1 VDFDKMQQ
9 MLVQAKQMQDSVQE
23 KLSHTVVE
31 GSSGGGAV
39 TVRMNGQK
47 HVLSIRIAPAA
58 VTGLGSNTADLEML
72 EDLVTAA
79 VNDAARRA
87 DEAAQSSVSGLLGG
101 LGLPPG
107 LL

>member
-1 VDFDKMQQ
+1 MQQ
-9 MLVQAKQMQDSVQE
+9 MLSQAKQMQDTMQE
-23 KLSHTVVE
+23 KLGQTVVE

-39 TVRMNGQK
+39 TVRMTGQK
-47 HVLSIRIAPAA
+47 HVLAVRIAPAA
-58 VTGLGSNTADLEML
+58 VTGLGANTADLEML

-79 VNDAARRA
+79 FNDAARRA

-101 LGLPPG
+101 MGLPPG

>member
-1 VDFDKMQQ
+1 MQQ
-9 MLVQAKQMQDSVQE
+9 MLAQAKQMQDSVQD
-23 KLSHTVVE
+23 KLGHTIVE

-47 HVLSIRIAPAA
+47 HVLSVRITPAA
-58 VTGLGSNTADLEML
+58 VSGLGANAADLEML

-79 VNDAARRA
+79 FNDAARRA